1 MPQHKVYTGVKF
13 RQGSP
18 WEWLYLW
25 LACVL
30 PSGLSRMPGQ
40 RPGFSPHFGWGS
52 MAALDDESLAY
63 LTVREGEDGSGRY
76 WEIGVIGHGP
86 DSGILAGN
94 VAATIE
100 EWARDY
106 GNDAPA
112 SGFRMATGNSRE
124 LLKAPD
130 PRFIIDKP
138 ASRLVV
144 DWPHRPTR

>member
-1 MPQHKVYTGVKF
+1 MRASAQK
-13 RQGSP
+13 
-18 WEWLYLW
+18 
-25 LACVL
+25 
-30 PSGLSRMPGQ
+30 
-40 RPGFSPHFGWGS
+40 
-52 MAALDDESLAY
+52 LDNDSLAY
-63 LTVREGEDGSGRY
+63 LTVREGEDAHGRY

-86 DSGILAGN
+86 SSGVLAGD
-94 VAATIE
+94 VAAAIK

-112 SGFRMATGNSRE
+112 PGFRMATNDTRE

-144 DWPHRPTR
+144 DWP